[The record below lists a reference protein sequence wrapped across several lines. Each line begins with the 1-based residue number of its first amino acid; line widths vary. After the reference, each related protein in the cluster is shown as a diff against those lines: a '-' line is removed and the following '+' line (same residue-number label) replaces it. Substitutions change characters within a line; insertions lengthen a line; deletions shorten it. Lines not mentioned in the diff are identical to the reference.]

1 MFCSLKFNKHS
12 GHLPPTLP
20 SSSAPSPAPLNSP
33 AMRDDATCLNLSHCS
48 FPFVFI
54 TIQNFDTAEKI
65 NLFVMLQATMLL
77 RYMTCVLCSVE
88 LVDSYTGGLLI
99 HGSWILC
106 VLDMFVSYV
115 SCIVRDVCY
124 ADGLEWRMP
133 ANATYNTISWKNAHY
148 ISMKTTFNTFI
159 HQKILDFPDCQK
171 TIGSGYYFE

>member
-20 SSSAPSPAPLNSP
+20 SSPAPRNSP

-77 RYMTCVLCSVE
+77 RYMTCVLCCVV

-99 HGSWILC
+99 HGS
-106 VLDMFVSYV
+106 
-115 SCIVRDVCY
+115 
-124 ADGLEWRMP
+124 
-133 ANATYNTISWKNAHY
+133 
-148 ISMKTTFNTFI
+148 
-159 HQKILDFPDCQK
+159 
-171 TIGSGYYFE
+171 